1 MGVGRQQRAQGSV
14 IRFLMPA
21 SVAACLAGLVSGA
34 GLPLQAEAQTG
45 PAESLGL
52 RVLSESELPDLQ
64 LAASD
69 GSWIGQPPMTKPVLD
84 SPAPS
89 PKPTESPVPPT
100 ITLLARTPDRL
111 AALGAGESPQRS
123 PVAALGPATPTTIPA
138 KQAGTNLSARPVTT
152 VLTALSPKTLP
163 RLTGRPIEP
172 ELGPGQPADSETT
185 GLDGEQLASAVQSE
199 LNRLNCYKGKIDGDW
214 GGGSQKA
221 LSNYYSA
228 AKTEPATTEP
238 TEALLRELI
247 GRSDGRF
254 CPDAPR
260 PTSVPKP
267 KDSNPKAAA
276 RKVDQPVAPKPQADK
291 PKVSKPKAPSIAGS
305 F

>member
-1 MGVGRQQRAQGSV
+1 M
-14 IRFLMPA
+14 
-21 SVAACLAGLVSGA
+21 
-34 GLPLQAEAQTG
+34 
-45 PAESLGL
+45 
-52 RVLSESELPDLQ
+52 RVLSESDLPDLE

-69 GSWIGQPPMTKPVLD
+69 GSWIGQPPKTKPAPD
-84 SPAPS
+84 PPAPG
-89 PKPTESPVPPT
+89 PKPTESPPPAT
-100 ITLLARTPDRL
+100 ITLLPRTADRL
-111 AALGAGESPQRS
+111 EALGAVESPQQS
-123 PVAALGPATPTTIPA
+123 PVAGLSPVTPATLPA
-138 KQAGTNLSARPVTT
+138 KQTGINLSARPVTT

-163 RLTGRPIEP
+163 RLTGRPLEP
-172 ELGPGQPADSETT
+172 ELDTEQPAGSEPP
-185 GLDGEQLASAVQSE
+185 GLDGEQLASAVQAE

-221 LSNYYSA
+221 LSNYYTA

-247 GRSDGRF
+247 GRSDGKF
-254 CPDAPR
+254 CPDAPKL
-260 PTSVPKP
+260 TSVPKP

-291 PKVSKPKAPSIAGS
+291 PKASKPKAPSIAGS